1 MSIVFASVW
10 MRFKLGMLMT
20 RCAACLQT
28 SVFHWGFGQ
37 ELLLLMDR
45 STDISIWTLL
55 GIRVVGLSMFS
66 IKMRVLVNV
75 EF

>member
-1 MSIVFASVW
+1 MAIVFAVW
-10 MRFKLGMLMT
+10 MRFKLGVLMM